1 MGNIFFR
8 RPWAAVSFALMK
20 FKTLALALTLA
31 LFLPGFAQAKTIK
44 FPKNNPQFSVTFAND
59 WKAEIT
65 SAGII
70 SAQPAGAGYAISI
83 FPVIAT
89 SLRGAIDET
98 AKEVDK
104 RFQHIKP
111 NEPVSFTTANNINF
125 LERDYTA
132 TDKGSDRN
140 LAIVAF
146 SPDEQRYYA
155 LFQAGTPE
163 AEKQYTE
170 DVIEIVK
177 SIKRLK
183 ASNKADDDN
192 DDE

>member
-1 MGNIFFR
+1 MKLKIF
-8 RPWAAVSFALMK
+8 AVS
-20 FKTLALALTLA
+20 LTLA
-31 LFLPGFAQAKTIK
+31 FFLPSLVQAKTIK

-70 SAQPAGAGYAISI
+70 SAQPSGPGYAISI

-89 SLRGAIDET
+89 TLRAAIEET

-104 RFQHIKP
+104 RFQNVQP
-111 NEPVSFTTANNINF
+111 SEPVPFQTANNISF

-146 SPDEQRYYA
+146 SPDGQRYYA

-177 SIKRLK
+177 SIKRIK
-183 ASNKADDDN
+183 ASYKADDD